1 MIGSLNK
8 AVLGLAA
15 AALLAGGGLPAFA
28 QQAQPT
34 LPIVPLNA
42 GIHAIQ
48 AEVANTDTTRATGLM
63 FRRSLEGN
71 RGMLFVFSARS
82 THCMWM
88 KNTFVPLSV
97 AFIDDDGRIVNIAD
111 MTPHDETSHCAAAPV
126 RYALEMNRGWF
137 VSKGI
142 KSGAKIGG
150 LDRAPAAR

>member
-1 MIGSLNK
+1 
-8 AVLGLAA
+8 
-15 AALLAGGGLPAFA
+15 
-28 QQAQPT
+28 
-34 LPIVPLNA
+34 
-42 GIHAIQ
+42 
-48 AEVANTDTTRATGLM
+48 
-63 FRRSLEGN
+63 
-71 RGMLFVFSARS
+71 
-82 THCMWM
+82 
-88 KNTFVPLSV
+88 VPLSV